1 MTPPSKGG
9 GTIMTLSTLA
19 LVSLFPSALAGNF
32 WHISDLHLD
41 YLYSK
46 GGNVSDWC
54 HKGKSEEEGTSGPG
68 AGPAG
73 EYSCDSPKTLVLSAL
88 QAMHKF
94 QPKPDFIIWT
104 GDSAPHWRDPSPYIM
119 NVTKSVF
126 RHLDSLFPDVPVV
139 AALGNHD
146 ASPPDQFPVV
156 PDGENKTDEYYT
168 ALWQQGAFGDHI
180 QEDGRE
186 TFQRCGFY
194 SKVLKLAEANLR
206 MIVLNTNIYYS
217 DNFTEGSDPCGQ
229 LEWLNTTLSE
239 TSEPVFIV
247 AHVPPGGFERGHGE
261 EGMKINFNSPKE
273 HAHDINQRFVQILTE
288 QRNAKKIQGQ
298 LYGHLHTDTFRLFLD
313 PATRGEAREVAFM
326 ASSVTPVVWGHINQ
340 KESGVLGTNPSV
352 RLFTYN
358 NTDFCLLDYSHY
370 SLDIAEANKGD
381 TGRQSKKKELVDMQS
396 KKKELLENVHN
407 SRRRRDVDV
416 VAPTETELPKGA
428 ALSNSSAIAS
438 SNSSAIV
445 SSNSSTVAETDEKS
459 TPPPPAMVDPIA
471 TSPNKED
478 ANVTSEVS
486 GTHETKEEDV
496 NRLVT
501 KWKLLYNA
509 TTAFNVTDLSP
520 SSMFQA
526 VKAMVTSGARGS
538 LFQAYYRHNTAGHPT
553 DSCKEECWRDQLC
566 TVTRLV
572 EAELNSC
579 LKAKGTE
586 GFFYKSELLDPSAT
600 TPLAL
605 STTTPAAVT
614 TSLDGED
621 DKLSRVTND
630 NDNLTL
636 PPLDVTT
643 SSPLVDIELEVST
656 SPPIRS
662 DQPKVEPVPEDG
674 ESVTTKAVS
683 TVLGLLGMLV
693 LCLLCALG
701 YKKYRDSRYRNQEF
715 LLTDSVFRY
724 DGYSQL
730 DDD

>member
-1 MTPPSKGG
+1 
-9 GTIMTLSTLA
+9 MTLSTLA

-104 GDSAPHWRDPSPYIM
+104 GDSAPHWRDPSPPEDKYIM

-358 NTDFCLLDYSHY
+358 NTDFRLLDYSHY

-416 VAPTETELPKGA
+416 VAPKETELPKGA

-586 GFFYKSELLDPSAT
+586 GFFYKSELLDPSAS

>member
-1 MTPPSKGG
+1 
-9 GTIMTLSTLA
+9 MTLSTLA

-104 GDSAPHWRDPSPYIM
+104 GDSAPHWRDPSPPEDKYIM

-428 ALSNSSAIAS
+428 TLSNSSAIAS

-445 SSNSSTVAETDEKS
+445 SSNSSAVAETDEKS
-459 TPPPPAMVDPIA
+459 TPPPPTTVDPIA
-471 TSPNKED
+471 TSPIKED

-579 LKAKGTE
+579 LKSKGTE
-586 GFFYKSELLDPSAT
+586 GFFYKSDLLDPSAT

>member
-19 LVSLFPSALAGNF
+19 LVSLVPSALAGNF

-41 YLYSK
+41 YFYSK
-46 GGNVSDWC
+46 GGNVSNFC
-54 HKGKSEEEGTSGPG
+54 HKGNSEEEGTSGPK

-73 EYSCDSPKTLVLSAL
+73 DYNCDSPKTLVLSAL

-104 GDSAPHWRDPSPYIM
+104 GDSAPHWRDPAPPEEKYIM

-126 RHLDSLFPDVPVV
+126 RHLDSLFPGIPVV

-146 ASPPDQFPVV
+146 ASPPDQFPIV
-156 PDGENKTDEYYT
+156 PLGENKTDAYYT

-217 DNFTEGSDPCGQ
+217 DNFTEGPDPCGQ
-229 LEWLNTTLSE
+229 LEWLNTTLGE
-239 TSEPVFIV
+239 AAEPVFIV
-247 AHVPPGGFERGHGE
+247 AHIPPGGFERGHGE
-261 EGMKINFNSPKE
+261 EGMKININSPKE

-313 PATRGEAREVAFM
+313 SATRGEARGVAFM
-326 ASSVTPVVWGHINQ
+326 ASSVTPVVWGHINRT
-340 KESGVLGTNPSV
+340 ESGVLGTNPSV
-352 RLFTYN
+352 RLFTYSN
-358 NTDFCLLDYSHY
+358 SDFRLLDYSQY
-370 SLDIAEANKGD
+370 SLDLTEANKGD
-381 TGRQSKKKELVDMQS
+381 ISRQSKKKELLEKQS
-396 KKKELLENVHN
+396 KKKELLENVDN

-416 VAPTETELPKGA
+416 VAPTETSSKEELSKDA
-428 ALSNSSAIAS
+428 TSSNSSTIVSSNSSAIA
-438 SNSSAIV
+438 
-445 SSNSSTVAETDEKS
+445 ETDDKS
-459 TPPPPAMVDPIA
+459 TPPPPTTVDPIA
-471 TSPNKED
+471 TSPNNENT
-478 ANVTSEVS
+478 NVTSEIS
-486 GTHETKEEDV
+486 GGQETKEEDV

-520 SSMFQA
+520 SSMLQA
-526 VKAMVTSGARGS
+526 VKAMVTSGAKGS

-586 GFFYKSELLDPSAT
+586 GFFYKSELLAPSPT
-600 TPLAL
+600 VPLAL
-605 STTTPAAVT
+605 PTTTPAPVT
-614 TSLDGED
+614 TSLVGEAENI
-621 DKLSRVTND
+621 SRVTND

-636 PPLDVTT
+636 PPLGVTT
-643 SSPLVDIELEVST
+643 SSPGVDIELEVST

-674 ESVTTKAVS
+674 GSMTTKAVS

>member
-1 MTPPSKGG
+1 
-9 GTIMTLSTLA
+9 MTLSTLA

-104 GDSAPHWRDPSPYIM
+104 GDSAPHWRDPSPPEDKYIM

-358 NTDFCLLDYSHY
+358 NTDFRLLDYSQY

-416 VAPTETELPKGA
+416 VAPTEPELPKGA

-478 ANVTSEVS
+478 TNATSEVS

>member
-1 MTPPSKGG
+1 
-9 GTIMTLSTLA
+9 MTLSTLA

-104 GDSAPHWRDPSPYIM
+104 GDSAPHWRDPSPPEDKYIM

-358 NTDFCLLDYSHY
+358 NTDFRLLDYSQY

-416 VAPTETELPKGA
+416 VAPKETELPKGA

-520 SSMFQA
+520 SSMLQA
-526 VKAMVTSGARGS
+526 VKAMVTSGAKGS